1 MVNVKTT
8 SGGTQYSL
16 TLQLLALMTALT
28 LLPSLL
34 LMMTSFVR
42 IIVVLSLLR
51 QALGTGQT
59 PPNTVL
65 VGLALF
71 LSLFIM
77 SPVLTSVY
85 QDAAVPYMDN
95 KISAQQALAAAEKP
109 IRGFMLAQTREEDL
123 ATFLEISRKRE
134 VASPAEVPLTTLVPA
149 FIISELK
156 SAFTIGF
163 LIYIPFVVIDLIVS
177 SVLMSMGMMMLSPMM
192 ISMPFKL
199 MLFVLVDGWGLIMGS
214 LAASFAMPSRHIK
227 PVLDQR
233 PFKTSS
239 NSRAKDLKD
248 PHQYGYRHRDRVGP
262 PGLVDDCP
270 RFGASI
276 GGGLG
281 GRCDR
286 GYLSG
291 CDVDQRNDSELHPQG
306 GGHGCCT
313 CRGRL
318 MADRH
323 HGGLLAQ
330 HFCAHSR
337 PVPLSRH
344 PGTRNTVTWT
354 SWPRTS
360 SIGSTPLC
368 GRCCASRPCC

>member
-1 MVNVKTT
+1 MSGLPTASALARWVPRLLLLALMGLPVIAAAQQGIPMVNVKAI

-71 LSLFIM
+71 LTLFIM

-95 KISAQQALAAAEKP
+95 KMTAQQALAAAEKP
-109 IRGFMLAQTREEDL
+109 IRGFMLAQTREDDL
-123 ATFLEISRKRE
+123 ATFMEIARKRD
-134 VASPAEVPLTTLVPA
+134 VASADEVPFTTLVPA

-214 LAASFAMPSRHIK
+214 LAASFA
-227 PVLDQR
+227 
-233 PFKTSS
+233 
-239 NSRAKDLKD
+239 
-248 PHQYGYRHRDRVGP
+248 
-262 PGLVDDCP
+262 
-270 RFGASI
+270 
-276 GGGLG
+276 
-281 GRCDR
+281 
-286 GYLSG
+286 
-291 CDVDQRNDSELHPQG
+291 
-306 GGHGCCT
+306 
-313 CRGRL
+313 
-318 MADRH
+318 
-323 HGGLLAQ
+323 
-330 HFCAHSR
+330 
-337 PVPLSRH
+337 VP
-344 PGTRNTVTWT
+344 
-354 SWPRTS
+354 
-360 SIGSTPLC
+360 
-368 GRCCASRPCC
+368 